1 MGRALKA
8 ALLLAG
14 IVASFQAGRVK
25 GCAESVK
32 FMIDHTSVD
41 SFSLNNDEVIVTSK
55 FKVKEVVKE
64 TQEVD
69 DESDN

>member
-25 GCAESVK
+25 GCAESLK
-32 FMIDHTSVD
+32 FMLDRGAVD
-41 SFSLNNDEVIVTSK
+41 SFSVNDGEVIVTSK